1 MQEEPDVPVFS
12 ETALRILREEVP
24 SDRMIDAAYR
34 RFAAPRRRRSQ
45 RWTVARWAIAG
56 LVFGLGVAFA
66 ADAIVHRQPPRA
78 PPAPSAPLP
87 SALPQHKTRSLAG
100 SLSAQ
105 TAPSPLPPASDDTP
119 QRVITSPPSSPAI
132 AESQREPGGANSAA
146 WAQAAEGLR
155 NQDDVETR
163 AALSVLEQTG
173 SDSDR
178 EAARLVRAQL
188 LLHQRDFSG
197 ARALLQ
203 DLATTARSAPV
214 RAKARALLNQMP
226 THANSPLTPAASG
239 T

>member
-1 MQEEPDVPVFS
+1 MHEDPDLPVFS
-12 ETALRILREEVP
+12 EAALRLLREQEP
-24 SDRMIDAAYR
+24 TDRAIDSAYR
-34 RFAAPRRRRSQ
+34 RFAVPRRPRFQ
-45 RWTVARWAIAG
+45 RLTVARWAIAG

-78 PPAPSAPLP
+78 TPAPSAPLP
-87 SALPQHKTRSLAG
+87 SAPAQHKTRGIAG
-100 SLSAQ
+100 SLSTQA
-105 TAPSPLPPASDDTP
+105 APSPLPPASDDTP
-119 QRVITSPPSSPAI
+119 QRVIASPPSSPPI
-132 AESQREPGGANSAA
+132 AESQHEPGSANRAA
-146 WAQAAEGLR
+146 WARAAEGLR
-155 NQDDVETR
+155 NQDDAETR

-188 LLHQRDFSG
+188 LLQQRDFSG

-226 THANSPLTPAASG
+226 THANSPLAPAASG